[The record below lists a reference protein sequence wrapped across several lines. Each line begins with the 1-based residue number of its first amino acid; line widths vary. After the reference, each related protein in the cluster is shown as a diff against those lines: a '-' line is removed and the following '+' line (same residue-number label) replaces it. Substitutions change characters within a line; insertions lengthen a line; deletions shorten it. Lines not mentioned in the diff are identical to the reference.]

1 MKEQLEAYV
10 NRLFADAALTIRN
23 AEVRQE
29 ILQHALDRYDDLI
42 ASGKTEQEAY
52 DETVSG
58 IGDVSGLYEHK
69 KAAQDRPA
77 ADPPSGKAQKKR
89 DFPAPPAASEVFS
102 SSDAPKQKKRLP
114 GWAIA
119 LICAGAVLLVLLT
132 LSFAAGHAVWNQL
145 SAGSYTYDHAGDYEI
160 AERDGFGETQAALSS
175 SSFADVTEVE
185 IHWLSGSVYLAE
197 SDEDGILLQEDYTGD
212 NDDYRMRYTVNGSR
226 LIIQPCRSKLFGSM
240 DLPEKTLTV
249 FLPEMLKEISVET
262 VSADVELM
270 GGAAGTLSISTTSGN
285 ILGPGLQVKEL
296 ELGTV
301 SGDIRLSQ
309 YPAGCRTVD
318 CETVSGEVSLGFTSC
333 PEEIDLNSVS
343 GDLALSLPEGSRY
356 DLEFDT
362 VSGSRYTSDQG
373 SGGADLC
380 EITAETVSGDLTI
393 RADGK

>member
-1 MKEQLEAYV
+1 MKKQLEAYV
-10 NRLFADAALTIRN
+10 NGLFADAALTIRN

-58 IGDVSGLYEHK
+58 IGDVSGLFEHK
-69 KAAQDRPA
+69 QAEA
-77 ADPPSGKAQKKR
+77 AQKKQ
-89 DFPAPPAASEVFS
+89 DFPAPPAASETAS
-102 SSDAPKQKKRLP
+102 GADAPKQKKRLP

-132 LSFAAGHAVWNQL
+132 LNYAVGHAVWNQL
-145 SAGSYTYDHAGDYEI
+145 SAGNYTYDRAGDYEI

-175 SSFADVTEVE
+175 SSFEDVTEIE

-212 NDDYRMRYTVNGSR
+212 NDDYRMRYTVRGSK
-226 LIIQPCRSKLFGSM
+226 LIIQPCKSKLFGNV
-240 DLPEKTLTV
+240 DLPEKTLSV
-249 FLPEMLKEISVET
+249 FLPEGMTLISVET

-270 GGAAGTLSISTTSGN
+270 GGSADALSVSTTSGD

-301 SGDIRLSQ
+301 SGDIQLSQ

-333 PEEIDLNSVS
+333 PEEVDLNSVS

-362 VSGSRYTSDQG
+362 VSGSRYTSDQAASG
-373 SGGADLC
+373 SELC
-380 EITAETVSGDLTI
+380 KITAVTVSGDLTV

>member
-77 ADPPSGKAQKKR
+77 ADPPSGKA
-89 DFPAPPAASEVFS
+89 
-102 SSDAPKQKKRLP
+102 QKKRLP

-226 LIIQPCRSKLFGSM
+226 LIIQPCRSKLFGSV

-270 GGAAGTLSISTTSGN
+270 GGAAGTLSVSTTSGN

-380 EITAETVSGDLTI
+380 EITAETVSGDLTV

>member
-58 IGDVSGLYEHK
+58 IGDVSGLFEHK
-69 KAAQDRPA
+69 QAEA
-77 ADPPSGKAQKKR
+77 AQKKQ
-89 DFPAPPAASEVFS
+89 DFPAPPAASETAS
-102 SSDAPKQKKRLP
+102 GADAPKQKKRLP

-132 LSFAAGHAVWNQL
+132 LNYAVGHAVWNQL
-145 SAGSYTYDHAGDYEI
+145 SAGNYTYDRAGDYEI

-175 SSFADVTEVE
+175 SSFEDVTEVE
-185 IHWLSGSVYLAE
+185 IHWLSGGVYLAE

-212 NDDYRMRYTVNGSR
+212 NDDYRMRYTVRGSK
-226 LIIQPCRSKLFGSM
+226 LIIQPCKSKLFGNV

-249 FLPEMLKEISVET
+249 FLPETLENISVET

-270 GGAAGTLSISTTSGN
+270 GGSADALSVSTTSGD

-301 SGDIRLSQ
+301 SGDIQLSQ

-333 PEEIDLNSVS
+333 PEEVDLNSVS

-362 VSGSRYTSDQG
+362 VSGSRYTSDQAASG
-373 SGGADLC
+373 SELC
-380 EITAETVSGDLTI
+380 KITAGTVSGDLTI

>member
-77 ADPPSGKAQKKR
+77 ADLPSGEAQKKR

-132 LSFAAGHAVWNQL
+132 LNFAAGHAVWNQL

-160 AERDGFGETQAALSS
+160 AERDGG
-175 SSFADVTEVE
+175 
-185 IHWLSGSVYLAE
+185 GP
-197 SDEDGILLQEDYTGD
+197 
-212 NDDYRMRYTVNGSR
+212 
-226 LIIQPCRSKLFGSM
+226 IIQ
-240 DLPEKTLTV
+240 
-249 FLPEMLKEISVET
+249 
-262 VSADVELM
+262 
-270 GGAAGTLSISTTSGN
+270 
-285 ILGPGLQVKEL
+285 Q
-296 ELGTV
+296 
-301 SGDIRLSQ
+301 
-309 YPAGCRTVD
+309 
-318 CETVSGEVSLGFTSC
+318 
-333 PEEIDLNSVS
+333 
-343 GDLALSLPEGSRY
+343 
-356 DLEFDT
+356 
-362 VSGSRYTSDQG
+362 
-373 SGGADLC
+373 LC
-380 EITAETVSGDLTI
+380 
-393 RADGK
+393 

>member
-58 IGDVSGLYEHK
+58 IGDVSGLFEHK
-69 KAAQDRPA
+69 QAEA
-77 ADPPSGKAQKKR
+77 AQKKQ
-89 DFPAPPAASEVFS
+89 DFPAPPAASETAS
-102 SSDAPKQKKRLP
+102 GADAPKQKKRLP

-132 LSFAAGHAVWNQL
+132 LNYAVGHAVWNQL
-145 SAGSYTYDHAGDYEI
+145 SAGNYTYDRAGDYEI

-175 SSFADVTEVE
+175 SSFEDVTEIE

-212 NDDYRMRYTVNGSR
+212 NDDYRMRYTVRGSK
-226 LIIQPCRSKLFGSM
+226 LIIQPCKSKLFGNV

-249 FLPEMLKEISVET
+249 FFPETLENISVET

-270 GGAAGTLSISTTSGN
+270 GGSADALSVSTTSGD

-296 ELGTV
+296 EIGTV

-362 VSGSRYTSDQG
+362 VSGSRYTSDQAASG
-373 SGGADLC
+373 SELC
-380 EITAETVSGDLTI
+380 KITAGTVSGDLTV

>member
-1 MKEQLEAYV
+1 MKKQLEAYV
-10 NRLFADAALTIRN
+10 NGLFADAALTIRN

-58 IGDVSGLYEHK
+58 IGDVSGLFEHK
-69 KAAQDRPA
+69 QAEA
-77 ADPPSGKAQKKR
+77 AQKKQ
-89 DFPAPPAASEVFS
+89 DFPAPPAASETAS
-102 SSDAPKQKKRLP
+102 GADAPKQKKRLP

-132 LSFAAGHAVWNQL
+132 LNYAVGHAVWNQL
-145 SAGSYTYDHAGDYEI
+145 SAGNYTYDRAGDYEI

-175 SSFADVTEVE
+175 SSFEDVTEIE

-212 NDDYRMRYTVNGSR
+212 NDDYRMRYTVRGSK
-226 LIIQPCRSKLFGSM
+226 LIIQPCKSKLFGNV

-249 FLPEMLKEISVET
+249 FLPETLENISVET

-270 GGAAGTLSISTTSGN
+270 GGSADALSVSTTSGD

-301 SGDIRLSQ
+301 SGNIRLSQ

-318 CETVSGEVSLGFTSC
+318 CETVSGEVSLDFTSC
-333 PEEIDLNSVS
+333 PEEVDLNSVS

-362 VSGSRYTSDQG
+362 VSGSRYTSDQAASG
-373 SGGADLC
+373 SELC
-380 EITAETVSGDLTI
+380 KITAVTVSGDLTV

>member
-58 IGDVSGLYEHK
+58 IGDVSGLFEHK
-69 KAAQDRPA
+69 QAEA
-77 ADPPSGKAQKKR
+77 AQKKQ
-89 DFPAPPAASEVFS
+89 DFPAPPAASETAS
-102 SSDAPKQKKRLP
+102 GADAPKQKKRLP

-132 LSFAAGHAVWNQL
+132 LNYAVGHAVWNQL
-145 SAGSYTYDHAGDYEI
+145 SAGNYTYDRAGDYEI

-175 SSFADVTEVE
+175 SSFEDVTEIE

-212 NDDYRMRYTVNGSR
+212 NDDYRMRYTVRGSK
-226 LIIQPCRSKLFGSM
+226 LIIQPCKSKLFGNV

-249 FLPEMLKEISVET
+249 FLPETLENISVET

-270 GGAAGTLSISTTSGN
+270 GGSADALSVSTTSGD

-301 SGDIRLSQ
+301 SGDIQLSQ

-333 PEEIDLNSVS
+333 PEEVDLNSVS

-362 VSGSRYTSDQG
+362 VSGSRYTSDQAASG
-373 SGGADLC
+373 SELC
-380 EITAETVSGDLTI
+380 KITAGTVSGDLTV

>member
-29 ILQHALDRYDDLI
+29 ILQHAFDRYDDLI

-58 IGDVSGLYEHK
+58 IGDVSGLFEHK
-69 KAAQDRPA
+69 Q
-77 ADPPSGKAQKKR
+77 AQKKQ
-89 DFPAPPAASEVFS
+89 DFPAPPAASEPVS
-102 SSDAPKQKKRLP
+102 GADAPKQKKRLP

-132 LSFAAGHAVWNQL
+132 LNYAAGRAVWNQL

-160 AERDGFGETQAALSS
+160 AERDGFGETEAALSS

-197 SDEDGILLQEDYTGD
+197 SDEDGILLQEDYTGS

-226 LIIQPCRSKLFGSM
+226 LIIQPCRSKIFGSV
-240 DLPEKTLTV
+240 DLPEKTLSV
-249 FLPEMLKEISVET
+249 FLPEGMTDISVET

-270 GGAAGTLSISTTSGN
+270 GGAADTLSVSTTSGN
-285 ILGPGLQVKEL
+285 ILGPGIQTNEL
-296 ELGTV
+296 TLGTV

-318 CETVSGEVSLGFTSC
+318 CETVSGEVSLGFTAC
-333 PEEIDLNSVS
+333 PEEADLSSVS
-343 GDLALSLPEGSRY
+343 GDLALSLPAGSRY

-362 VSGSRYTSDQG
+362 VSGSRYTSDQAS
-373 SGGADLC
+373 SGTALC
-380 EITAETVSGDLTI
+380 KITAETVSGDLTV

>member
-10 NRLFADAALTIRN
+10 NGLFADAALTIRN

-58 IGDVSGLYEHK
+58 IGDVSGLFEHK
-69 KAAQDRPA
+69 QAEA
-77 ADPPSGKAQKKR
+77 AQKKR
-89 DFPAPPAASEVFS
+89 DFPAPPAVSEAFS
-102 SSDAPKQKKRLP
+102 EADAPKKKKRLP

-119 LICAGAVLLVLLT
+119 LICVGAALFVLAVLSLVVLGLMIPT
-132 LSFAAGHAVWNQL
+132 GGYAYDNAA
-145 SAGSYTYDHAGDYEI
+145 DYEI
-160 AERDGFGETQAALSS
+160 AERDGFGETEAVLSS
-175 SSFADVTEVE
+175 SSFADISEVE
-185 IHWLSGSVYLAE
+185 IHWLSGSVYLTE

-212 NDDYRMRYTVNGSR
+212 NDDYRMRYTVSGSR
-226 LIIQPCRSKLFGSM
+226 LIIQPCRSKLFGSV

-249 FLPEMLKEISVET
+249 FLPEGMTLVSVET

-270 GGAAGTLSISTTSGN
+270 GGSAGTLSVSTTSGD
-285 ILGPGLQVKEL
+285 ILGPGLQTKEL

-301 SGDIRLSQ
+301 SGNIRLPQ

-333 PEEIDLNSVS
+333 PEEVDLNSVS

-356 DLEFDT
+356 ELEFDT
-362 VSGSRYTSDQG
+362 VSGSRYTSDQ
-373 SGGADLC
+373 SANGADLC
-380 EITAETVSGDLTI
+380 EITAETVSGDLTV

>member
-58 IGDVSGLYEHK
+58 IGDVSGLFEHK
-69 KAAQDRPA
+69 QAEA
-77 ADPPSGKAQKKR
+77 AQKKQ
-89 DFPAPPAASEVFS
+89 DFPAPPAASETAS
-102 SSDAPKQKKRLP
+102 GADAPKQKKRLP

-132 LSFAAGHAVWNQL
+132 LNYAVGHAVWNQL
-145 SAGSYTYDHAGDYEI
+145 SAGNYTYDRAGDYEI

-175 SSFADVTEVE
+175 SSFEDVTEIE

-212 NDDYRMRYTVNGSR
+212 NDDYRMRYTVRGSK
-226 LIIQPCRSKLFGSM
+226 LIIQPCKSKLFGNV
-240 DLPEKTLTV
+240 DLPEKTLSV
-249 FLPEMLKEISVET
+249 FLPEGMTLISVET

-270 GGAAGTLSISTTSGN
+270 GGSADALSVSTTSGD

-301 SGDIRLSQ
+301 SGDIQLSQ

-333 PEEIDLNSVS
+333 PEEVDLNSVS

-362 VSGSRYTSDQG
+362 VSGSRYTSDQAASG
-373 SGGADLC
+373 SELC
-380 EITAETVSGDLTI
+380 KITAVTVSGDLTV

>member
-10 NRLFADAALTIRN
+10 NGLFADAALTIRN

-58 IGDVSGLYEHK
+58 IGDVSGLFEHK
-69 KAAQDRPA
+69 QAEA
-77 ADPPSGKAQKKR
+77 AQKKR
-89 DFPAPPAASEVFS
+89 DFPAPPAVSEAFS
-102 SSDAPKQKKRLP
+102 EADAPKKKKRLP

-119 LICAGAVLLVLLT
+119 LICVGAALFVLAVLSLVVLGLMIPT
-132 LSFAAGHAVWNQL
+132 GGYAYDNAA
-145 SAGSYTYDHAGDYEI
+145 DYEI
-160 AERDGFGETQAALSS
+160 AERDGFGETEAVLSS
-175 SSFADVTEVE
+175 SSFADISEVE
-185 IHWLSGSVYLAE
+185 IHWLSGSVYLTE

-212 NDDYRMRYTVNGSR
+212 NDDYRMRYTVSGSR
-226 LIIQPCRSKLFGSM
+226 LIIQPCRSKLFGSV

-249 FLPEMLKEISVET
+249 FLPEGITLVSVET

-270 GGAAGTLSISTTSGN
+270 GGSAGTLSVSTTSGD
-285 ILGPGLQVKEL
+285 ILGPGLQTKEL

-301 SGDIRLSQ
+301 SGNIRLSQ

-333 PEEIDLNSVS
+333 PEEVDLNSVS

-356 DLEFDT
+356 ELEFDT
-362 VSGSRYTSDQG
+362 VSGSRYTSDQ
-373 SGGADLC
+373 SANGADLC
-380 EITAETVSGDLTI
+380 EITAETVSGDLTV

>member
-58 IGDVSGLYEHK
+58 IGDVSGLFEHK
-69 KAAQDRPA
+69 QAEA
-77 ADPPSGKAQKKR
+77 AQKKQ
-89 DFPAPPAASEVFS
+89 DFPAPPAASETAS
-102 SSDAPKQKKRLP
+102 GADAPKQKKRLP

-119 LICAGAVLLVLLT
+119 LICVGAALFVLAA
-132 LSFAAGHAVWNQL
+132 LSHGVMGLMKSTVSGYSYDNAAN
-145 SAGSYTYDHAGDYEI
+145 YEI

-175 SSFADVTEVE
+175 SSFEDVTEVE
-185 IHWLSGSVYLAE
+185 IHWLSGGVYLAE

-212 NDDYRMRYTVNGSR
+212 NDDYRMRYTVRGSK
-226 LIIQPCRSKLFGSM
+226 LIIQPCKSKVFGSV
-240 DLPEKTLTV
+240 DFPEKTLTV
-249 FLPEMLKEISVET
+249 FLPKTLENISVET

-270 GGAAGTLSISTTSGN
+270 GGSADALSVSTTSGD

-301 SGDIRLSQ
+301 SGDIQLSQ

-318 CETVSGEVSLGFTSC
+318 CETVSGKVSLGFTSC

-362 VSGSRYTSDQG
+362 VSGSRYTSDQAASG
-373 SGGADLC
+373 SELC
-380 EITAETVSGDLTI
+380 KITAGTVSGDLTV

>member
-58 IGDVSGLYEHK
+58 IGDVSGLFEHK
-69 KAAQDRPA
+69 QAEA
-77 ADPPSGKAQKKR
+77 AQKKQ
-89 DFPAPPAASEVFS
+89 DFPAPPAASETAS
-102 SSDAPKQKKRLP
+102 GADAPKQKKRLP

-132 LSFAAGHAVWNQL
+132 LNYAVGHAVWNQL
-145 SAGSYTYDHAGDYEI
+145 SAGNYTYDRAGDYEI

-175 SSFADVTEVE
+175 SSFEDVTEIE

-212 NDDYRMRYTVNGSR
+212 NDDYRMRYTVRGSK
-226 LIIQPCRSKLFGSM
+226 LIIQPCKSKLFGNV

-249 FLPEMLKEISVET
+249 FFPETLEDISVET

-270 GGAAGTLSISTTSGN
+270 GGSADALSVSTTSGD

-296 ELGTV
+296 EIGTV

-362 VSGSRYTSDQG
+362 VSGSRYTSDQAASG
-373 SGGADLC
+373 SELC
-380 EITAETVSGDLTI
+380 KITAGTVSGDLTV

>member
-1 MKEQLEAYV
+1 MKKQLEAYV
-10 NRLFADAALTIRN
+10 NGLFADAALTIRN

-58 IGDVSGLYEHK
+58 IGDVSGLFEHK
-69 KAAQDRPA
+69 QA
-77 ADPPSGKAQKKR
+77 KKQQ
-89 DFPAPPAASEVFS
+89 DFPAPPAASAAAS
-102 SSDAPKQKKRLP
+102 GADTPKKKKRLP

-119 LICAGAVLLVLLT
+119 LICVGAALFVLAALSIGVLGLMKPT
-132 LSFAAGHAVWNQL
+132 VGGYSYDNAAN
-145 SAGSYTYDHAGDYEI
+145 YEI

-175 SSFADVTEVE
+175 SSFEDVTEVE

-197 SDEDGILLQEDYTGD
+197 SDEDGILLQEDYTGN
-212 NDDYRMRYTVNGSR
+212 NDDYRMRYTVSGSR
-226 LIIQPCRSKLFGSM
+226 LIIQPCKSKLFGNV
-240 DLPEKTLTV
+240 DLPEKTLSV
-249 FLPEMLKEISVET
+249 FLPKGMTDISVET

-270 GGAAGTLSISTTSGN
+270 GGSADTLSVSTTSGD

-301 SGDIRLSQ
+301 SGNIRLSQ
-309 YPAGCRTVD
+309 YPAGCRKVD

-362 VSGSRYTSDQG
+362 VSGSRYTSDQA
-373 SGGADLC
+373 SGGTALC
-380 EITAETVSGDLTI
+380 KITAETVSGDLTV